1 MPRRIAAS
9 TQASAISAQ
18 YAGPT
23 PEQAAQ
29 ASMMP
34 SGTRTTAPTRPN
46 SSSTSPASGS
56 SAGSA
61 SSVTPRPT
69 SAGVF
74 GCTRTTGTSG

>member
-1 MPRRIAAS
+1 
-9 TQASAISAQ
+9 
-18 YAGPT
+18 
-23 PEQAAQ
+23 
-29 ASMMP
+29 MMP
-34 SGTRTTAPTRPN
+34 SGTRTTTPTRPN

-74 GCTRTTGTSG
+74 GWTRTTGVSG